1 MINDTSQHP
10 VTCHMDVTNSLN
22 IKSFLGVPI
31 LLRNGDF
38 FGSLCALDTEYHT
51 FTDKE
56 FTLLETMAKSLAYVI
71 ELEQSKEKLEGGVTR
86 LIHQNE
92 LILNAVGEGIFGLDL
107 DGNTTFVNPAA
118 AKMIGYEVHELIG
131 KNQHSILHH
140 SKPDGSPYPIE
151 ECPISAS
158 LNGKVSHVTNEVF
171 WKRDGTSFPVEYVS
185 APIYEQGETTGAV
198 VTFRD
203 ISERHKSEKELR
215 DSERRFRSVFQSAK
229 DAIILTD
236 QSLNIIS
243 WNKGAQSVFNYTELE
258 MLGQKVNRIIPDR
271 FKEGHRK
278 GVKNY
283 QSTGT
288 SKVIGRT
295 MELYGLRKD
304 GAEIPIEL
312 SINTWKTNHRQYYC
326 AIIRDITQ
334 RKQAE
339 EEIRKSEERYRQL
352 VEHSP
357 DTVIILRKEELL
369 YINDTGV
376 ELLGADSKEQ
386 IIGRSA
392 YLFAHPDHYES
403 LNDLINKVEFGNTIG
418 PSEGKMLTVD
428 RQMIDVELIAIPSI
442 YQGEPAVHVIV
453 RDIRERKKTEQLL
466 LNSEKLS
473 VAGQLAAGI
482 AHEIRNPLTAIK
494 GFLHLMRHD
503 FGENEPYLDIIKS
516 EMNRIEIILSE
527 LLVLAKPQDAKF
539 EKKDVSVLLEHVTTL
554 INTQAIMNNI
564 EIQTDIETDLPLIDC
579 DENQL
584 KQVFINF
591 LKNSI
596 EAMHEGGKI
605 HIQVRNQ
612 DSEKLI
618 LRFIDQGGGIPEE
631 VLSKLGQP
639 FVTTKENGTGLGLTV
654 CHQIIENHHGNIHI
668 TSGSKGTTIQ
678 VDLPIT

>member
-22 IKSFLGVPI
+22 IKSFLGIPI
-31 LLRNGDF
+31 LLKNGDF
-38 FGSLCALDTEYHT
+38 FGSLCALDTKYHT
-51 FTDKE
+51 FSSNE
-56 FTLLETMAKSLAYVI
+56 VTLLETMAKSLAYVI
-71 ELEQSKEKLEGGVTR
+71 ELEQTKEKLEGGFTR

-185 APIYEQGETTGAV
+185 APIFEQGETTGTV

-203 ISERHKSEKELR
+203 ITKRHKSEKELR

-236 QSLNIIS
+236 ENLDIIS
-243 WNKGAQSVFNYTELE
+243 WNKGAQSVFNYMELE
-258 MLGQKVNRIIPDR
+258 MLGQKVDRIIPDR
-271 FKEGHRK
+271 FKEAHRK

-283 QSTGT
+283 QSNGA

-295 MELYGLRKD
+295 MELYGLKKD
-304 GAEIPIEL
+304 GTEIPIEL
-312 SINTWKTNHRQYYC
+312 SISTWKTSHRKYYC

-339 EEIRKSEERYRQL
+339 QEIRKSEERYRQL

-386 IIGRSA
+386 IIGSSA

-428 RQMIDVELIAIPSI
+428 RQLIDVELIAIPSI

-494 GFLHLMRHD
+494 GFLHLMRND
-503 FGENEPYLDIIKS
+503 FGENQPYLNIIKS

-527 LLVLAKPQDAKF
+527 LLVLAKPQDTKF
-539 EKKDVSVLLEHVTTL
+539 EQKDVSVLLEHVTTL

-564 EIQTDIETDLPLIDC
+564 EIETNTESDLPLIDC

-591 LKNSI
+591 LKNAI
-596 EAMHEGGKI
+596 EAMPEGGKI

-618 LRFIDQGGGIPEE
+618 LHFMDQGSGIPEE

-639 FVTTKENGTGLGLTV
+639 FVTTKEKGTGLGLMV

-668 TSGSKGTTIQ
+668 TSSSKGTTIQ
-678 VDLPIT
+678 VDLPIN

>member
-10 VTCHMDVTNSLN
+10 VACQMDVTISLN

-31 LLRNGDF
+31 RLKNGDF

-56 FTLLETMAKSLAYVI
+56 LTLLETMAKSLAYVI
-71 ELEQSKEKLEGGVTR
+71 ELEQTKEKLKGGFTR

-107 DGNTTFVNPAA
+107 DGNTIFINPAA

-140 SKPDGSPYPIE
+140 SKPDGSPYSIE
-151 ECPISAS
+151 ECPIFAS
-158 LNGKVSHVTNEVF
+158 LKGKVSHVTNEVF

-185 APIYEQGETTGAV
+185 APIYEQGEITGAV

-203 ISERHKSEKELR
+203 ITKRHKSEKELR
-215 DSERRFRSVFQSAK
+215 DSERRFRSVIQSAK

-236 QSLNIIS
+236 ENLNIIS
-243 WNKGAQSVFNYTELE
+243 WNKGAESIFNYMELE
-258 MLGQKVNRIIPDR
+258 MLGQKVDRIIPNR
-271 FKEGHRK
+271 FKEPHRK

-283 QSTGT
+283 RSTGN

-295 MELYGLRKD
+295 LELYGLKKD
-304 GAEIPIEL
+304 GTEIPIEL
-312 SINTWKTNHRQYYC
+312 SISTWKTSHRQYYC

-339 EEIRKSEERYRQL
+339 EDIRKSEERYRQL

-376 ELLGADSKEQ
+376 ELLGADSKDQ
-386 IIGRSA
+386 IIGSSA
-392 YLFAHPDHYES
+392 YSFVHPDHYES
-403 LNDLINKVEFGNTIG
+403 LNELLKKVEFGNPIG
-418 PSEGKMLTVD
+418 PNEGRILTVD
-428 RQMIDVELIAIPSI
+428 RQMIDVELIAIPTI
-442 YQGEPAVHVIV
+442 FQGEPAVHVIV
-453 RDIRERKKTEQLL
+453 RDIRERKKTQELL

-482 AHEIRNPLTAIK
+482 AHEVRNPLTAIK
-494 GFLHLMRHD
+494 GFLDLMKHD
-503 FGENEPYLDIIKS
+503 FGEKKSYFDIMQS
-516 EMNRIEIILSE
+516 EMGRIEIILSE
-527 LLVLAKPQDAKF
+527 LLVLAKPQETKF
-539 EKKDVSVLLEHVTTL
+539 ERTDLRVLVEHVTTL
-554 INTQAIMNNI
+554 INTHAIMNNI
-564 EIQTDIETDLPLIDC
+564 EIETDIESDLPLIYC

-618 LRFIDQGGGIPEE
+618 LRFVDQGSGIPEE
-631 VLSKLGQP
+631 IFSKLGQP
-639 FVTTKENGTGLGLTV
+639 FVTTKENGTGLGLMV

-668 TSGSKGTTIQ
+668 TSHSKGTTIQ
-678 VDLPIT
+678 IDLPIS